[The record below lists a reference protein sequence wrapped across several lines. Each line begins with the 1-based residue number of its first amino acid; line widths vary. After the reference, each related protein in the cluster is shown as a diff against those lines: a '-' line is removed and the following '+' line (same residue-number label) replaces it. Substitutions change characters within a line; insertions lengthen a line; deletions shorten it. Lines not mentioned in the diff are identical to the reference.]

1 MITAADIMTDADVA
15 KLARLSVDAFQRSLR
30 DGIKAGELD
39 WMQAKPMMHG
49 GRRRWLRADVER
61 VIKERLVK

>member
-1 MITAADIMTDADVA
+1 MITAADIMSDADVA
-15 KLARLSVDAFQRSLR
+15 ELAGVSVDTFQRSLR
-30 DGIKAGELD
+30 VGIKAGELD
-39 WMQAKPMMHG
+39 WMQAKPMLHG